1 MIQKFL
7 SKYGLSVHLAV
18 LAALPLALTPFLT
31 VATLGSVILWLSAF
45 AAVWLFTEPSLRHG
59 EHISTSRIRLRH
71 EMFLDPFFWFF
82 ILVILYAFVRWLNA
96 GIAMGYDVEQA
107 MWLVRDP
114 VWPGFPASTK
124 ECGFLPFCVSIA
136 AALVVMGLRNAV
148 GASARIAFGVTGSF
162 LAGLG
167 GLAAGVCACAQVNS
181 FVEATKAGF
190 EQAPFWASSFG
201 VWLVIGVTSGATAEA
216 RKWAFARL
224 PFIFGVA
231 GNLAALVFFA
241 PSLVALAWLVV
252 AVLAF
257 AFSLVAAKRESSAG
271 AVTRCA
277 VLAALGIAI
286 PIILIM
292 AFMPKVFM
300 ELKLANLN
308 PTYVFSEAYKGLV
321 EAMARISKKMWLSR
335 PWFGVGEG
343 AFALHVPFLA
353 EKADWA
359 VLPLKPE
366 FAPNGYLMLLA
377 ERGIAGALLIAI
389 GLGLQIAS
397 YAQRLVG
404 GIRYHKQ
411 LDEGGLFVFSVPPV
425 AWTLPLTI
433 FLLLGEAWL
442 SPILDSS
449 TFILTAVVPLAL
461 SASSFPRER
470 AVSASVDSEASS
482 SSHHHSHSSEK

>member
-71 EMFLDPFFWFF
+71 EMLLDPFFWFF
-82 ILVILYAFVRWLNA
+82 ILVVLYAFVRWLNT
-96 GIAMGYDVEQA
+96 GIAMGYDTEQA
-107 MWLVRDP
+107 TWLVRDP
-114 VWPGFPASTK
+114 VWPGFPSSTK

-136 AALVVMGLRNAV
+136 AALVVLGLRNAV
-148 GASARIAFGVTGSF
+148 GASARIAFGVAGSF

-167 GLAAGVCACAQVNS
+167 GMAAGVCACAQVSS
-181 FVEATKAGF
+181 FVEASKAGF
-190 EQAPFWASSFG
+190 ESAPFWASSFG
-201 VWLVIGVTSGATAEA
+201 VWLVIGVTSGVTAEA
-216 RKWAFARL
+216 RKWSFARL
-224 PFIFGVA
+224 PFLFGVA

-241 PSLVALAWLVV
+241 PSLVAIAWLVF
-252 AVLAF
+252 AALALTL
-257 AFSLVAAKRESSAG
+257 SLVSAKKESSAG
-271 AVTRCA
+271 AVTRSA
-277 VLAALGIAI
+277 VLAFLGISI
-286 PIILIM
+286 PIILVM
-292 AFMPKVFM
+292 AFMPKTFV
-300 ELKLANLN
+300 ELKVANLT
-308 PTYVFSEAYKGLV
+308 PSAALSESYKGLA
-321 EAMARISKKMWLSR
+321 EALARISKKMWLAH

-343 AFALHVPFLA
+343 AFALHVSFLA

-359 VLPLKPE
+359 VLPLKPA
-366 FAPNGYLMLLA
+366 FVPNGYLMLLA
-377 ERGIAGALLIAI
+377 ERGIGGALLIAI
-389 GLGLQIAS
+389 GFILQIAS
-397 YAQRLVG
+397 YVQRLVG
-404 GIRYHKQ
+404 GIRYHKK

-425 AWTLPLTI
+425 AWTLPLTV

-442 SPILDSS
+442 SPILDCA

-470 AVSASVDSEASS
+470 AVSVSVESAVSPT
-482 SSHHHSHSSEK
+482 SHPHSHSSEK